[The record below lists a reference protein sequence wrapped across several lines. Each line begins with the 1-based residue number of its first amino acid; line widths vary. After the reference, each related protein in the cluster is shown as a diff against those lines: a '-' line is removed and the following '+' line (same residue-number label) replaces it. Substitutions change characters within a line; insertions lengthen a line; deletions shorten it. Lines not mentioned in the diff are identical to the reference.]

1 MDSLVLEAKHIM
13 DLYSDIADSK
23 PASKSDS
30 KSKFGFHFECAHWLA
45 LRRLLRAPLSQRQF
59 GNRQSRSLLVKR
71 MTRKRFKCHYSQIK
85 KTLGGK
91 NVVESLVAQMWLK
104 QMIIHPMFPF
114 DMMDIMFVV
123 GLYLGLLSEA

>member
-23 PASKSDS
+23 PAQKSDS
-30 KSKFGFHFECAHWLA
+30 KSKFGFHFELVQSSA
-45 LRRLLRAPLSQRQF
+45 LRRLLRAPSSQRQF
-59 GNRQSRSLLVKR
+59 ENRLSRSPLMKR

-91 NVVESLVAQMWLK
+91 NVAESLVAQMWLK

-114 DMMDIMFVV
+114 DMMDFMFVV
-123 GLYLGLLSEA
+123 GLYLGLLSDT